1 MALSRRS
8 QERTPR
14 GVRYPGMATTNI
26 HDRASIERVYPRDV
40 YASDTSEN
48 ERRQSAVLKGV
59 RITEVAD
66 QAGDFA
72 IERAARQAGE
82 APGPVF
88 LAPFHRVTTRDD
100 ASVEPDLRQGYEA
113 FLDEIVEAA
122 QRPGF
127 RRETSPGPGDVR
139 LRGPRQ

>member
-1 MALSRRS
+1 
-8 QERTPR
+8 
-14 GVRYPGMATTNI
+14 
-26 HDRASIERVYPRDV
+26 
-40 YASDTSEN
+40 
-48 ERRQSAVLKGV
+48 VLKGV

-72 IERAARQAGE
+72 LERAAQQAGE
-82 APGPVF
+82 APGALF
-88 LAPFHRVTTRDD
+88 LRVTTQED
-100 ASVEPDLRQGYEA
+100 AGAEPDPRQGYEA

-127 RRETSPGPGDVR
+127 RREASPGPGDVR

>member
-1 MALSRRS
+1 
-8 QERTPR
+8 
-14 GVRYPGMATTNI
+14 MATANI
-26 HDRASIERVYPRDV
+26 HHRASIERMYPRDV
-40 YASDTSEN
+40 YASDASEN

-72 IERAARQAGE
+72 LERAARHAGE
-82 APGPVF
+82 APGAVF
-88 LAPFHRVTTRDD
+88 LAPFHRVTSQED
-100 ASVEPDLRQGYEA
+100 ASAEPEPRQDYEA

-127 RRETSPGPGDVR
+127 RREASPGPGDVR

>member
-1 MALSRRS
+1 
-8 QERTPR
+8 
-14 GVRYPGMATTNI
+14 MATTNL

-40 YASDTSEN
+40 YASDASEN
-48 ERRQSAVLKGV
+48 ERRQSGVLKGV

-66 QAGDFA
+66 QAG
-72 IERAARQAGE
+72 E
-82 APGPVF
+82 APGAVF
-88 LAPFHRVTTRDD
+88 LAPFHRVTTQED
-100 ASVEPDLRQGYEA
+100 ASAEPDPRQGYEA

-127 RRETSPGPGDVR
+127 RREASPGPGDVR